1 MFMNWKLCW
10 LGMNYKWEWARA
22 KPTKQIQLSHRSA
35 LLIGAKIHKRPK
47 SELIVLTVNRQREG
61 ICENVELRKGLFW
74 ERLVFVIQS
83 SAKSQKARKLPLS
96 CQRCIKIQECMPKK
110 LATGQTWITA
120 WHVWNRFQMPIALTA
135 DLNQCFW
142 KCRALIE
149 RGGG

>member
-35 LLIGAKIHKRPK
+35 LLIRAKIQKRLK
-47 SELIVLTVNRQREG
+47 AELIVSTVNRQLEG
-61 ICENVELRKGLFW
+61 ICENVELMKGLFW

-83 SAKSQKARKLPLS
+83 SAKSHEARKVLL
-96 CQRCIKIQECMPKK
+96 CWQRFIKIQVCMPKK
-110 LATGQTWITA
+110 HANGRIWFTA
-120 WHVWNRFQMPIALTA
+120 WHVWYRFQMSIALTA

-142 KCRALIE
+142 KCGALFE